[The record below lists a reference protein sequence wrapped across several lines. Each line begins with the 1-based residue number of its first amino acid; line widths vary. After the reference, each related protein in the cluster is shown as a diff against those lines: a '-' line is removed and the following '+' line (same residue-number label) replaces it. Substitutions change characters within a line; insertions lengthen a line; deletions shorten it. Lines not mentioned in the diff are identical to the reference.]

1 MLFYKNSILTI
12 FILVAGF
19 LLVPLTTSCSAITP
33 QQSEEKMLEV
43 LRQMTKDGKLPPED
57 VVLKI
62 EATFPNSRTG
72 ALAKLL
78 RARIRFENKDYDGA
92 ATILSSN
99 IFREKTSVGD
109 YALWLRGKS
118 LQQAGKQMEAMMV
131 FEDLIK
137 TFPSSLRTREAYL
150 LWANSAAQ
158 VGQTAKIPAFL
169 QTLNDKRDADALL
182 LTAKSYEAQ
191 GNEAES
197 IKFYRQTYFY
207 GAGTNAAQEAEAK
220 LKLLNQPLD
229 ALTAEELTV
238 RADKLYA
245 AKNYAEAVKS
255 YTDLLTNFPNASN
268 PQINLRRLIAFS
280 NLRKPS
286 DAQLAF
292 NLIPMSADEK
302 EQAFY
307 ELANAFA
314 KAKQWSEAKQII
326 TDMREKFPKSS
337 WTPKAMVAVGAA
349 AGDARNNADESFLLK
364 SAIAAYPNA
373 VDVAGAQFELAW
385 AEHENN
391 NFPVSSQMLTE
402 HLARYVGEDTTN
414 RGKAGYWAARDSERA
429 GKINEGCA
437 LYDAT
442 NYRYGANWYGYLAL
456 GRLTTMRGQGKCQS
470 IQQFPAGS
478 LIPKAVA
485 NLKII
490 TVAPETATLK
500 ELDRAENAEELSTV
514 GLFDWAI
521 DELKEAKKTSDNSPK
536 INLALA
542 KHYRLKGDN
551 VNALLS
557 LAKSYPDYAQ
567 MFPEEMGR
575 EEWDIFYPLTNW
587 KDIKYWSKQRDL
599 DPFQV
604 AGFIRQETIFDP
616 RAKSGANAYGLMQL
630 LIPTARTM
638 ARKYNSSTTEIYADT
653 LFQPAIN
660 IELGTAYIRD
670 QYNKYVRTEFVAVAY
685 NAGPGRVVQWQ
696 KTLPPEMD
704 EFVEEIPFR
713 ETKGYV
719 QGIIRNSAQ
728 YRRLYDDNGNFKPN
742 VGTKPLRGEIDSISP
757 EQFAKQFPE
766 VFLDKNS
773 E

>member
-1 MLFYKNSILTI
+1 MPFYRYSILTL
-12 FILVAGF
+12 FLLVAGF
-19 LLVPLTTSCSAITP
+19 LLVPFSASCSAITP

-57 VVLKI
+57 VVAKI

-137 TFPSSLRTREAYL
+137 TFPSSLRTREAYI

-169 QTLNDKRDADALL
+169 QILNDKRDADALL
-182 LTAKSYEAQ
+182 LTAKSYETQ
-191 GNEAES
+191 GNETES

-255 YTDLLTNFPNASN
+255 YYDLLTKFPNTSN

-314 KAKQWSEAKQII
+314 RAKQWSEAKQII
-326 TDMREKFPKSS
+326 TDMREKF
-337 WTPKAMVAVGAA
+337 
-349 AGDARNNADESFLLK
+349 
-364 SAIAAYPNA
+364 
-373 VDVAGAQFELAW
+373 
-385 AEHENN
+385 
-391 NFPVSSQMLTE
+391 
-402 HLARYVGEDTTN
+402 
-414 RGKAGYWAARDSERA
+414 
-429 GKINEGCA
+429 
-437 LYDAT
+437 
-442 NYRYGANWYGYLAL
+442 
-456 GRLTTMRGQGKCQS
+456 
-470 IQQFPAGS
+470 
-478 LIPKAVA
+478 
-485 NLKII
+485 
-490 TVAPETATLK
+490 
-500 ELDRAENAEELSTV
+500 
-514 GLFDWAI
+514 
-521 DELKEAKKTSDNSPK
+521 
-536 INLALA
+536 
-542 KHYRLKGDN
+542 
-551 VNALLS
+551 
-557 LAKSYPDYAQ
+557 
-567 MFPEEMGR
+567 
-575 EEWDIFYPLTNW
+575 
-587 KDIKYWSKQRDL
+587 
-599 DPFQV
+599 
-604 AGFIRQETIFDP
+604 
-616 RAKSGANAYGLMQL
+616 
-630 LIPTARTM
+630 
-638 ARKYNSSTTEIYADT
+638 
-653 LFQPAIN
+653 
-660 IELGTAYIRD
+660 
-670 QYNKYVRTEFVAVAY
+670 
-685 NAGPGRVVQWQ
+685 
-696 KTLPPEMD
+696 
-704 EFVEEIPFR
+704 
-713 ETKGYV
+713 
-719 QGIIRNSAQ
+719 
-728 YRRLYDDNGNFKPN
+728 
-742 VGTKPLRGEIDSISP
+742 
-757 EQFAKQFPE
+757 
-766 VFLDKNS
+766 
-773 E
+773 